1 MDFLEL
7 LKTRRSVR
15 KYTDEQVAED
25 DLERILLAANA
36 SPVGSSRFED
46 VHLTVVRDR
55 AVLDA
60 LAEAVQARFAD
71 KETIDKIIGTV
82 SGDEVPR
89 RGKQDPFYHAP
100 VVVFVSHRK
109 QDLQPGIEWA
119 NAACVAYSMH
129 LEATSLGLAS
139 CFMWGALESA
149 RVIPE
154 HDNTSLLQL
163 PEDFEPL
170 IGVAIGHT
178 AADVPARNLVPDK
191 LGVNYL

>member
-15 KYTDEQVAED
+15 KYTDEAVAEG

-36 SPVGSSRFED
+36 SPVGSSRFDD

-55 AVLDA
+55 AILDA

-71 KETIDKIIGTV
+71 RETIDKIVGTGR
-82 SGDEVPR
+82 GDEVPR

-139 CFMWGALESA
+139 CFMWGALEAA

-154 HDNTSLLQL
+154 HDKTALLQL
-163 PEDFEPL
+163 PEGFEPL
-170 IGVAIGHT
+170 IGVAIGH
-178 AADVPARNLVPDK
+178 AADDVSARSLTTGK
-191 LGVNYL
+191 IGVNYL

>member
-15 KYTDEQVAED
+15 KYIDEPVAQG

-36 SPVGSSRFED
+36 SPVGSSRFDD

-55 AVLDA
+55 AILDA

-71 KETIDKIIGTV
+71 RETIDKIVGTV
-82 SGDEVPR
+82 RGDEVPR

-129 LEATSLGLAS
+129 LEAASLGLAS
-139 CFMWGALESA
+139 CFMWGALEAA

-154 HDNTSLLQL
+154 HDKTALLQL

-170 IGVAIGHT
+170 IGVAIGH
-178 AADVPARNLVPDK
+178 AADDVSARNLTTGK
-191 LGVNYL
+191 IGVNYL